1 MSELRRLMMAKKVE
15 GGGEKW
21 DYDWDWKRDGIA
33 PPMATYSYKTESSD
47 FLSAENL
54 KLDFNYM
61 GKCEIEAV
69 IDATYSIQNAPQII
83 VRSTAK
89 NGAKVWKQQNI
100 SYLYSNITGSNVN
113 LNLNSNT
120 KRVINLRLDEGG
132 ISLTIDGTSIYTN
145 RQGVTN
151 NSYLTV
157 TGIDGSAS
165 GNGGGTCRYYS
176 IKFRKL

>member
-1 MSELRRLMMAKKVE
+1 MFRTLLMQKKGE
-15 GGGEKW
+15 EKW
-21 DYDWDWKRDGIA
+21 DYDWDWKRDRIA
-33 PPMATYSYKTESSD
+33 PPMATYSRITETSD
-47 FLSAENL
+47 FLSAEKL
-54 KLDFNYM
+54 ILDFNYL

-69 IDATYSIQNAPQII
+69 IDATYSAKNAPQII

-89 NGAKVWKQQNI
+89 NGAKVWKQENT
-100 SYLYSNITGSNVN
+100 SYLYSNITGSSVN

-151 NSYLTV
+151 NSYLSV

-165 GNGGGTCRYYS
+165 GYGGGCRYYS